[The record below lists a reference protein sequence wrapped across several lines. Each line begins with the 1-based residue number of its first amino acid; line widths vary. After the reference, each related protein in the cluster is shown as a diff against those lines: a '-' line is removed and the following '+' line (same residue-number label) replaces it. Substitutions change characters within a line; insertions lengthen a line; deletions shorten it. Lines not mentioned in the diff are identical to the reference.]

1 MFAIGMSRGKGM
13 ANSAC
18 ADYGHDYMVLAR
30 QQSCAMQAVPW
41 ENRVKP
47 LKSWSA
53 LLGPWLGL
61 VGLAAIIA
69 PFVIY

>member
-1 MFAIGMSRGKGM
+1 MSHGNGLAI
-13 ANSAC
+13 SAY
-18 ADYGHDYMVLAR
+18 ADYSHDHMVFAR
-30 QQSCAMQAVPW
+30 QQSYAMRAMAC

-61 VGLAAIIA
+61 IGLASIIA

>member
-1 MFAIGMSRGKGM
+1 MLAIGMTRGKDL
-13 ANSAC
+13 AISAY
-18 ADYGHDYMVLAR
+18 ADYSHNHMVFAR
-30 QQSCAMQAVPW
+30 QQSSAMLAKAW
-41 ENRVKP
+41 ETRVKP

-61 VGLAAIIA
+61 IGLAAIIA

>member
-1 MFAIGMSRGKGM
+1 MFAIGMSRSKGL
-13 ANSAC
+13 AISAH
-18 ADYGHDYMVLAR
+18 ADYGHEHMVFAR
-30 QQSCAMQAVPW
+30 QQSCAMRAVPW

-61 VGLAAIIA
+61 IGLAAIIA